1 MVYGPRKEWKIIMIR
16 SDNHVHTSFSTD
28 SDTPMEAMVRR
39 GIKLGLDSICFTDH
53 IDYDF
58 PDTGNGVEFLFEM
71 EPYFEMLSY
80 LQGKYPQF
88 GIRRGVEL
96 GLKPYL
102 SKRCNELIHAHP
114 FDFVIGSTHL
124 VDNVDPYYPSFWKQ
138 FSEKEGIRRYYEIT
152 MENIRTDTEFDVYG
166 HIDYIIRYTPTQQ
179 KNRAQGIIDEAY
191 MERCFRD
198 SSDMIDEILHLLLS
212 KGKGIEV
219 NTAGIKYG
227 LGHTNPQE
235 KVLKRYRELGGE
247 IITVGSDAHETKH
260 LAYAFEGIP
269 ELLRK
274 CGFRYYTEFRG
285 RRPEMIPL

>member
-1 MVYGPRKEWKIIMIR
+1 M
-16 SDNHVHTSFSTD
+16 
-28 SDTPMEAMVRR
+28 
-39 GIKLGLDSICFTDH
+39 
-53 IDYDF
+53 
-58 PDTGNGVEFLFEM
+58 
-71 EPYFEMLSY
+71 
-80 LQGKYPQF
+80 
-88 GIRRGVEL
+88 
-96 GLKPYL
+96 
-102 SKRCNELIHAHP
+102 
-114 FDFVIGSTHL
+114 
-124 VDNVDPYYPSFWKQ
+124 DNVDPYYPSFWEQ
-138 FSEKEGIRRYYEIT
+138 FSEKDGIRRYYEIT

-179 KNRAQGIIDEAY
+179 KNRAQGIIDEVY

>member
-1 MVYGPRKEWKIIMIR
+1 MQKGMEIIMIR

-28 SDTPMEAMVRR
+28 SDTPMEAMVQR
-39 GIKLGLDSICFTDH
+39 GIELGLSSVCFTDH

-71 EPYFEMLSY
+71 EPYFEMLSF

-88 GIRRGVEL
+88 EIRRGVEL
-96 GLKPYL
+96 GLKPDL
-102 SKRCNELIHAHP
+102 AQRCNALIQAHP

-124 VDNVDPYYPSFWKQ
+124 VDNADPYYPSFWEQ
-138 FSEKEGIRRYYEIT
+138 FSEKDGIRRYYEIT
-152 MENIRTDTEFDVYG
+152 MENIRTDTKFDVYG

-179 KNRAQGIIDEAY
+179 KNKEQGIIDEAY
-191 MERCFRD
+191 MDRCFRD
-198 SSDMIDEILHLLLS
+198 SSDMIDEILRLLLA

-260 LAYAFEGIP
+260 LAYAFEEIP

-274 CGFRYYTEFRG
+274 CGFRYYTEFRK
-285 RRPEMIPL
+285 RKPEMIPL

>member
-1 MVYGPRKEWKIIMIR
+1 MIR

-71 EPYFEMLSY
+71 EPYFEMLSC
-80 LQGKYPQF
+80 LQEKYPQF

-96 GLKPYL
+96 GLKPDL
-102 SKRCNELIHAHP
+102 AKRCNELIHAHP

-124 VDNVDPYYPSFWKQ
+124 VDNVDPYYPSFWEQ
-138 FSEKEGIRRYYEIT
+138 FSEKDGIRRYYEIT

-179 KNRAQGIIDEAY
+179 KNRAQGIIDEVY

>member
-1 MVYGPRKEWKIIMIR
+1 MIR

-71 EPYFEMLSY
+71 EPYFEMLSC
-80 LQGKYPQF
+80 LQEKYPQF

-96 GLKPYL
+96 GLKPDL
-102 SKRCNELIHAHP
+102 AKRCNELIHAHP

-138 FSEKEGIRRYYEIT
+138 FSEKDGIRRYYEIT

-179 KNRAQGIIDEAY
+179 KNRAQGIIDEVY

>member
-1 MVYGPRKEWKIIMIR
+1 MIR

-28 SDTPMEAMVRR
+28 SDTPMEAMVQR
-39 GIKLGLDSICFTDH
+39 GIELGLDSVCFTDH

-71 EPYFEMLSY
+71 EPYFEMLSF

-88 GIRRGVEL
+88 EIRRGVEL
-96 GLKPYL
+96 GLKPDL
-102 SKRCNELIHAHP
+102 AQRCNTLIQTHP

-124 VDNVDPYYPSFWKQ
+124 VDDTDPYYPSFWEQ
-138 FSEKEGIRRYYEIT
+138 LSEKDGIRRYYEIT
-152 MENIRTDTEFDVYG
+152 MENIRTDTKFDVYG

-179 KNRAQGIIDEAY
+179 KNKAQGIIDETY
-191 MERCFRD
+191 MDRCFRD
-198 SSDMIDEILHLLLS
+198 SSDMIDEILRLLLA

-274 CGFRYYTEFRG
+274 CGFRYYTEFRK
-285 RRPEMIPL
+285 RKPEMIPL

>member
-1 MVYGPRKEWKIIMIR
+1 MIR

-28 SDTPMEAMVRR
+28 SDTPMEAMVQR
-39 GIKLGLDSICFTDH
+39 GIELGLDSVCFTDH

-71 EPYFEMLSY
+71 EPYFEMLSF

-88 GIRRGVEL
+88 EIRRGVEL
-96 GLKPYL
+96 GLKPDL
-102 SKRCNELIHAHP
+102 AQRCNALIQTHP
-114 FDFVIGSTHL
+114 LDFVIGSTHV
-124 VDNVDPYYPSFWKQ
+124 VDDTDPYYPSFWEQ
-138 FSEKEGIRRYYEIT
+138 FSEKDGIRRYYEIT
-152 MENIRTDTEFDVYG
+152 MENIRTDTKFDVYG

-179 KNRAQGIIDEAY
+179 KNKAQGIIDETY
-191 MERCFRD
+191 MDRCFRD
-198 SSDMIDEILHLLLS
+198 SSDMIDEILRLLLA

-274 CGFRYYTEFRG
+274 CGFRYYTEFRK
-285 RRPEMIPL
+285 RKPEMIPL

>member
-1 MVYGPRKEWKIIMIR
+1 MIR

-28 SDTPMEAMVRR
+28 SDTPMEQMVLT
-39 GIKLGLDSICFTDH
+39 GIELDLSSICFTDH

-58 PDTGNGVEFLFEM
+58 PDMGNGVEFLFDVDE
-71 EPYFEMLSY
+71 YFAKLAALKES
-80 LQGKYPQF
+80 YPQF
-88 GIRRGVEL
+88 ELRRGVEI
-96 GLKPYL
+96 GLKPDL
-102 SKRCNELIHAHP
+102 TERCNALVHGYP

-124 VDNVDPYYPSFWKQ
+124 VDNVDPYYPAFWEQ
-138 FSEKEGIRRYYEIT
+138 YSEKEGIRRYYELT
-152 MENIRTDTEFDVYG
+152 MENIKTGIDFDVYG

-179 KNRAQGIIDEAY
+179 KYKAQGIINEAY
-191 MERCFRD
+191 MEKCFRESAD
-198 SSDMIDEILHLLLS
+198 AVDEILHLLLAR
-212 KGKGIEV
+212 GKGIEV

-260 LAYAFEGIP
+260 LAYAFERIP
-269 ELLRK
+269 ALLQS

-285 RRPEMIPL
+285 RKPEMIAL

>member
-1 MVYGPRKEWKIIMIR
+1 MQPMVCGPRKEWKIIMIR

-39 GIKLGLDSICFTDH
+39 GIELGLDSICFTDH

-88 GIRRGVEL
+88 EIRRGVEL
-96 GLKPYL
+96 GLKPDL
-102 SKRCNELIHAHP
+102 AKRCNELIHAHP

-124 VDNVDPYYPSFWKQ
+124 VDNVDPYYPSFWEQ
-138 FSEKEGIRRYYEIT
+138 FSEKDGIRRYYEIT

-179 KNRAQGIIDEAY
+179 KNKAQGIIDEAY

-198 SSDMIDEILHLLLS
+198 SSDMIDEILRLLLS

-247 IITVGSDAHETKH
+247 
-260 LAYAFEGIP
+260 
-269 ELLRK
+269 
-274 CGFRYYTEFRG
+274 
-285 RRPEMIPL
+285 

>member
-1 MVYGPRKEWKIIMIR
+1 MIR

-71 EPYFEMLSY
+71 EPYFEMLSC
-80 LQGKYPQF
+80 LQEKYPQF

-96 GLKPYL
+96 GLKPDL
-102 SKRCNELIHAHP
+102 AKRCNELIHAHP

-124 VDNVDPYYPSFWKQ
+124 VDNVDPYYQSFWEQ
-138 FSEKEGIRRYYEIT
+138 FSEKDGIRRYYEIT

-179 KNRAQGIIDEAY
+179 KNRAQGIIDEVY

>member
-1 MVYGPRKEWKIIMIR
+1 
-16 SDNHVHTSFSTD
+16 
-28 SDTPMEAMVRR
+28 MEAMVRR

-71 EPYFEMLSY
+71 EPYFGMLSC
-80 LQGKYPQF
+80 LQEKYPQF

-96 GLKPYL
+96 GLKPDL
-102 SKRCNELIHAHP
+102 AKRCNELIHAHP

-124 VDNVDPYYPSFWKQ
+124 VDNVDPYYPSFWEQ
-138 FSEKEGIRRYYEIT
+138 FSEKDGIRRYYEIT

-179 KNRAQGIIDEAY
+179 KNRAQGIIDEVY

>member
-1 MVYGPRKEWKIIMIR
+1 MIR

-71 EPYFEMLSY
+71 EPYFEMLSC
-80 LQGKYPQF
+80 LQGKYLQF

-96 GLKPYL
+96 GLKPDL
-102 SKRCNELIHAHP
+102 AKRCNELIHAHP

-124 VDNVDPYYPSFWKQ
+124 VDNVDPYYPSFWEQ
-138 FSEKEGIRRYYEIT
+138 FSEKDGIRRYYEIT

-179 KNRAQGIIDEAY
+179 KNRAQGIIDEVY